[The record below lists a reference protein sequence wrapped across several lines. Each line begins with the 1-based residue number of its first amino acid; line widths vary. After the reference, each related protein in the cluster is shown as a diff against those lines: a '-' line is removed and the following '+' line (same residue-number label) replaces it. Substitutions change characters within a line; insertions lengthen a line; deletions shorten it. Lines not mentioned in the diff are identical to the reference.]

1 LKNATKQLQLIKFEP
16 TILVSLD
23 LSAAFDTIDHS
34 QLISRLRT
42 SFGISGTVLDWL
54 SSYLL
59 NRTQVVKMRNTIST
73 SSHLASGVP
82 QGSVLGP
89 ILFSAYISPIGKLAA
104 DYKLNHQQ
112 YADDTQLF
120 ISFSPSNPTPFVSQ
134 LETCLLQLHQWLC
147 QNGLCLNPD
156 KSDAIVFGTSK
167 RLATL
172 PKIASL
178 CVAGTDVTLSNKIK
192 TLGVTLDSCLSL
204 NDHVSAVCGLCLYH
218 IKALRHIRASLTTDV
233 SITLATAL
241 VQSRLDYAN
250 SILYN
255 YCCKPA

>member
-1 LKNATKQLQLIKFEP
+1 VARQSTLFLLTIRVGRITRRVLLTLDNIYTASDHGKP

-89 ILFSAYISPIGKLAA
+89 ILFSGKLAA

-147 QNGLCLNPD
+147 QNGLCLNPA

-172 PKIASL
+172 PEIASL
-178 CVAGTDVTLSNKIK
+178 CVAGTDVTLSNNIK

-204 NDHVSAVCGLCLYH
+204 NDPCICGLWFVL
-218 IKALRHIRASLTTDV
+218 V
-233 SITLATAL
+233 SYQGSPSHQGFA
-241 VQSRLDYAN
+241 Y
-250 SILYN
+250 Y
-255 YCCKPA
+255 